1 MKFGEKVHHVSGI
14 YLLDFGISQSIRN
27 LPTKSNLLKF
37 VEMSTKT
44 VKDIDYILMTNYQLL
59 YLVLFFISF
68 SFFFIFKTYLLFF
81 IYLISFYFFISFS
94 FLTSLVFPVSKLDM
108 GLWTCLGDLYIN
120 KKKKY
125 FPRSVVKINKMAAQM
140 HMIIGGKGV
149 V

>member
-14 YLLDFGISQSIRN
+14 YLLDFGINQSIRN
-27 LPTKSNLLKF
+27 LPTKSTLLKF

-81 IYLISFYFFISFS
+81 IYLISFYFF
-94 FLTSLVFPVSKLDM
+94 
-108 GLWTCLGDLYIN
+108 
-120 KKKKY
+120 Y
-125 FPRSVVKINKMAAQM
+125 FF
-140 HMIIGGKGV
+140 
-149 V
+149 

>member
-27 LPTKSNLLKF
+27 LPTKSTLLKF

-68 SFFFIFKTYLLFF
+68 SFFFFKHIYNFLFILFPF
-81 IYLISFYFFISFS
+81 IFFISFS